1 MTALM
6 VSTDSLYRIFFLC
19 LLTIPRPRVDLNVFR
34 DEIERQDES
43 LPPIIP
49 TIVRH
54 YKSGDT
60 DTGKNAGE
68 NKSEDKD
75 KCKDTGE
82 LKDSEDL

>member
-1 MTALM
+1 M
-6 VSTDSLYRIFFLC
+6 
-19 LLTIPRPRVDLNVFR
+19 PRPRVDLNVFR

-60 DTGKNAGE
+60 NTGKNDGE
-68 NKSEDKD
+68 NESEDKD
-75 KCKDTGE
+75 KRKDTGD
-82 LKDSEDL
+82 LKGSKDL

>member
-1 MTALM
+1 MAAAHGGGGGRLDQTL
-6 VSTDSLYRIFFLC
+6 FHFKNQ
-19 LLTIPRPRVDLNVFR
+19 PP
-34 DEIERQDES
+34 RQDES

-75 KCKDTGE
+75 KCKDTGD